1 MTLFMKRLG
10 CVQRAF
16 LEVGDVLRVLVVDGC
31 AEKDDV
37 ANAMVHRLAL

>member
-16 LEVGDVLRVLVVDGC
+16 LEVGAVLRGLVVDGC
-31 AEKDDV
+31 AERDAV
-37 ANAMVHRLAL
+37 ANDMVHRLTL